1 MTVHDEL
8 LDGRRAE
15 SLPLGVSAEG
25 GVASADLRVEIEL
38 LGDAMLIME
47 VAGEVDCLTQPV
59 LDAAL
64 GSLDLCRADT
74 LILDLRG
81 IEFLSARGASALAAA
96 ARRAV
101 RHDVELRVLASP
113 MVSRMTGLLGL
124 NARFLRT
131 R

>member
-8 LDGRRAE
+8 LDGPRAE
-15 SLPLGVSAEG
+15 PIPLGASVED
-25 GVASADLRVEIEL
+25 GVAWADLRIEIEL

-47 VAGEVDCLTQPV
+47 VAGEVDCLTQPA
-59 LDAAL
+59 LEAAL

-96 ARRAV
+96 AHRAV
-101 RHDVELRVLASP
+101 RHDVELRVLPSP
-113 MVSRMTGLLGL
+113 TVSRMTALLGL
-124 NARFLRT
+124 NPRFLPVR
-131 R
+131 